1 MTEINIEVKKNN
13 NGLVMNITD
22 TGPDFPSEL
31 NPGYGV
37 KSVYD
42 KLDLLFP
49 GNYEMHFSNHPVKQV
64 SLYIHK
70 LAKDES
76 AI

>member
-1 MTEINIEVKKNN
+1 MVVHIE
-13 NGLVMNITD
+13 D
-22 TGPDFPSEL
+22 TGPDFPEQL

-49 GNYEMHFSNHPVKQV
+49 ANYEIHYTNEPVKKV
-64 SLYIHK
+64 SLYINK
-70 LAKDES
+70 LVKDES
-76 AI
+76 AV